1 MWLLLLQ
8 LKESEWQATDWISMY
23 LELVITTTDRSIT
36 ETVQKPEVLS
46 KLEIVKVAIETA
58 TKDEEPSN
66 ERLKAYRAHFYI
78 TFKGLAEPRA
88 PRQVFEIGEHVERQ
102 AIVRRVMGHR
112 GDLTLKGKLCGGQYI
127 KRRSLALKS
136 GEESPNCKKQTR
148 VG

>member
-1 MWLLLLQ
+1 V
-8 LKESEWQATDWISMY
+8 KESEWQATDWISMY
-23 LELVITTTDRSIT
+23 LELVITTTDKSISI
-36 ETVQKPEVLS
+36 KPEVLS

-66 ERLKAYRAHFYI
+66 ERLKAYRAHVYI

-88 PRQVFEIGEHVERQ
+88 HERVFEIGEHVERQ

-127 KRRSLALKS
+127 KKRSLALKS
-136 GEESPNCKKQTR
+136 GKKSQKCKKQAL